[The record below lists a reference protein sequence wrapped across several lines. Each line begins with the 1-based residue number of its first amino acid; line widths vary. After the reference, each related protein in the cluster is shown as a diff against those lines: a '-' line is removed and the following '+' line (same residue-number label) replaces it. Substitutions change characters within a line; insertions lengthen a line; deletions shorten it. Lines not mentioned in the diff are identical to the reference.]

1 MSPMGPGLRQE
12 LRQILAPEMLQL
24 LKLLQL
30 PTLEL
35 QQLVR
40 QELEINPMLE
50 EVLEQETEEQQES
63 SAAADS
69 DPYQKSLDEEA
80 EEKQAPDKIDWENYL
95 QEGLDSGYYPQQQ
108 KSEESREFYGVIQQS
123 FQEYVMS
130 QLRIS
135 CGEEES
141 LRVGTFLVGNL
152 NDDGYLGIG
161 LDEAALS
168 LNMPVPVVEKMLQ
181 VIQTFD
187 PPGVGAR
194 DLRECLLIQLEQ
206 MGYRES
212 LAWRIV
218 ENHLDDLERRRY
230 QSIARSLKV
239 AEEEIIKARELISNL
254 SPKPGTGY
262 SSEETRYIYP
272 DIIIEKQDGDYVII
286 INDRVVPR
294 VKITSDYK
302 KILMRSKKARP
313 EEREYVV
320 KRLEAAR
327 FIIRMIEQRR
337 RTMQRIMQAIVER
350 QRSFLDNGL
359 RHLKPLTM
367 KQIADDIEM
376 HESTVSRAVHN
387 KYALTPNGLVAVRY
401 FFGGGIKSDTG
412 EDSVKAIKDKIAEMI
427 RNEPPRDPLSDQDIT
442 EAFAKNG
449 VKIARRTVAK
459 YRQEEKILPA
469 NLRRKS

>member
-1 MSPMGPGLRQE
+1 MSPVGPGLRQE

-50 EVLEQETEEQQES
+50 EVLEQEVEEQQES
-63 SAAADS
+63 PGTAGLE
-69 DPYQKSLDEEA
+69 PFQKSLDEETTEQPA
-80 EEKQAPDKIDWENYL
+80 SDKIDWENYL

-130 QLRIS
+130 QLRIA
-135 CGEEES
+135 CGDEES

-168 LNMPVPVVEKMLQ
+168 LGMPVPVVEKILL
-181 VIQTFD
+181 VIQSFD

-206 MGYRES
+206 LGYRES

-218 ENHLDDLERRRY
+218 DRHLDDLERRRY
-230 QSIARSLKV
+230 QVIGRDLKA
-239 AEEEIIKARELISNL
+239 AEEEIVKARDLISNL
-254 SPKPGTGY
+254 SPKPGAGY
-262 SSEETRYIYP
+262 SGEETRYIYP
-272 DIIIEKQDGDYVII
+272 DIIIEKQEGEYII
-286 INDRVVPR
+286 TINDRVVPR
-294 VKITSDYK
+294 VKITSDYR
-302 KILMRSKKARP
+302 KILLRSKKAKP

-327 FIIRMIEQRR
+327 FIVRMIEQRR

-359 RHLKPLTM
+359 RYLRPLTM
-367 KQIADDIEM
+367 KQVAEDIEM

-387 KYALTPNGLVAVRY
+387 KYVLTPNGLVAVRY
-401 FFGGGIKSDTG
+401 FFGGGIKSETG

-427 RNEPPRDPLSDQDIT
+427 RNELPRKPLSDQDIT
-442 EAFAKNG
+442 EAFAKSG

-469 NLRRKS
+469 NLRKKS